1 MPDIYPT
8 GKLQLYSGIYLDPS
22 YEHTLS
28 YESESAM
35 EAFWSNKGTGSLMTH
50 DLTGRQYQRVTSGVC
65 EVQLP
70 INQVYLVNYMRFQN
84 TDFSNKW
91 FYAFVTKVEYVNNNN
106 SRLYYELDV
115 LTTYYYNWSFRSCF
129 VERMHST
136 TDNIGDNIVEEPVKF
151 GEPAAFARQEQYYN
165 QFYAV
170 ITVSD
175 FITIS
180 GVRKAIVASYGYT
193 DANHDFH
200 TISINGCTCNIYDL
214 TTEVGLSDFQV
225 ALNVIAE
232 SQTEIVNIFLF
243 PKSFFSMTGVSP
255 TTGRQNVEA
264 TASTVSVARPTT
276 LNGYTPRNKK
286 LFTYPYCYLCVDNG
300 KITNNYR
307 YEYFN
312 HVTGWADFSFV
323 IKGVPL
329 PTPNVFIAPL
339 NYKNKM
345 AGSYEPWGYVLDE
358 KLDFPPLPQVAYP
371 IDSYAAWLA
380 QTESSRQNKIMT
392 GAAAGVGT
400 GLAAG
405 AKLGGAIGAAGGPI
419 GSVAGGAIGAALGGV
434 LGAVGAKIANDM
446 AITEA
451 ADMKNKASGAA
462 SDCTALVDSHWGVI
476 FKKMTI
482 NAADAAIIDSFF
494 DMFGYAQNKIM
505 LPNVRSRD
513 HWNYIKT
520 NGCSVSWTAG
530 IPADHIVKI
539 KAIHDAGITYWKNH
553 SEIGNYA
560 LTNGIT
566 PVTP

>member
-8 GKLQLYSGIYLDPS
+8 GKLQLYKGILLDNTYQHCLWFTS
-22 YEHTLS
+22 TTAKET
-28 YESESAM
+28 
-35 EAFWSNKGTGSLMTH
+35 FWSTTTHLKHSLTA
-50 DLTGRQYQRVTSGVC
+50 RQYQRVTSGVC
-65 EVQLP
+65 EVELA
-70 INQVYLVNYMRFQN
+70 INQLYDVNYMRFQN
-84 TDFSNKW
+84 TDFSNNW
-91 FYAFVTKVEYVNNNN
+91 FYAFVKNVEYVNDAN
-106 SRLYYELDV
+106 SRIYYEIDV
-115 LTTYYYNWSFRSCF
+115 MQTYQGWYGFKACF

-136 TDNIGDNIVEEPVKF
+136 TDAVGDNIVEEPVKF
-151 GEPAAFARQEQYYN
+151 GEPAAFARQEHYYN

-193 DANHDFH
+193 DTNHAFH

-214 TTEVGLSDFQV
+214 TTEVGLSDFQR
-225 ALNVIAE
+225 ALNEIAE

-243 PKSFFSMTGVSP
+243 PKNFFAMSGVSP
-255 TTGRQNVEA
+255 DTGRQTVEMTA
-264 TASTVSVARPTT
+264 TTVSVTRPTT

-286 LFTYPYCYLCVDNG
+286 LLTYPYCYLCVDNG

-312 HVTGWADFSFV
+312 HVSGWTDFSFV
-323 IKGVPL
+323 IKGIPL

-339 NYKNKM
+339 NYKNKL

-380 QTESSRQNKIMT
+380 QTESSRQNKIIT

-400 GLAAG
+400 GIAAG

-419 GSVAGGAIGAALGGV
+419 GAVGGGVIGAALGGV
-434 LGAVGAKIANDM
+434 LGAVGAKVANDV
-446 AITEA
+446 AVTEA

-482 NAADAAIIDSFF
+482 NAQDAAIIDSFF

-505 LPNVRSRD
+505 VPTIGLRP
-513 HWNYIKT
+513 HWTYLKT
-520 NGCSVSWTAG
+520 NGFSINLQLFGMPTEY
-530 IPADHIVKI
+530 ITKI
-539 KAIHDAGITYWKNH
+539 KAIYDAGVTFWNNH
-553 SEIGNYA
+553 DEIGNYA
-560 LTNGIT
+560 LDNRLT
-566 PVTP
+566 